1 MYQSTIFGTSERPA
15 CAAEGGAAP
24 HPAGHELKRP
34 RRNLLAGAG
43 NADNDALTPAA
54 MAAFQRRAHELHVA
68 HAFEGVVGA
77 ALGHIHEM
85 GNEIAADL
93 FRVDEVRHAKRSPQA
108 FLSGLRS
115 TPMIMSAPTRRSPW
129 MTLSPI
135 PPRPKT
141 THFAPGS
148 TLAVFWRVER
158 NDVIAFLHRG
168 HAGADVDNNAGA
180 LVAEDRGKEPL
191 GVGARKGELV
201 SVADS
206 RRFDL
211 DKHFAGARAVKLH
224 VGHFQRFAGGEGTAA
239 GNIHVDPQGRNV
251 GGAKSAKVCMR
262 RLQKQGR
269 AMKLVTMYAGGT

>member
-1 MYQSTIFGTSERPA
+1 
-15 CAAEGGAAP
+15 
-24 HPAGHELKRP
+24 
-34 RRNLLAGAG
+34 
-43 NADNDALTPAA
+43 
-54 MAAFQRRAHELHVA
+54 
-68 HAFEGVVGA
+68 
-77 ALGHIHEM
+77 
-85 GNEIAADL
+85 
-93 FRVDEVRHAKRSPQA
+93 
-108 FLSGLRS
+108 
-115 TPMIMSAPTRRSPW
+115 MIMSAPTRRSPW

-191 GVGARKGELV
+191 GVCARKGELV

-211 DKHFAGARAVKLH
+211 HKHFAGRGPSSFTSATSNGL
-224 VGHFQRFAGGEGTAA
+224 
-239 GNIHVDPQGRNV
+239 P
-251 GGAKSAKVCMR
+251 GAKARRRETSMSILKVAMLVERRAPRSACADCKS
-262 RLQKQGR
+262 KG
-269 AMKLVTMYAGGT
+269 AP